1 MDNKRIL
8 IISFSN
14 LKNDSRV
21 KRQINYLKKQNKVL
35 TMGLA
40 DPEIEDVNFIDIS
53 FKLNKFHLLYTM
65 FLSTIGLFEKSYWKQ
80 DQIKV
85 AQKKIKSSNL
95 ENLDLIIAN
104 DIDSVPLALSIKSN
118 NTKIIFDAHEYSP
131 LEHNDNLVW
140 RIVFKKY
147 KTYLIQ
153 KYAHLCDSM
162 LTVCDGIVEE
172 YKKVFQLQPIV
183 ITNACKFYDLKPSK
197 TQDKIKMI
205 HHGLS
210 LPTRKIENMIL
221 MMDEV
226 DERFELHL
234 MLMQNNKSYYNKLE
248 ALIAT
253 RNNVLLI
260 PSVPTDE
267 IVPFTN
273 KYDIG
278 LYILEPTNFNNANAL
293 PNKFFE
299 FIQSR
304 LAIAI
309 GPSPEMS
316 KIIESNQIGVISSDF
331 TPKSLAQQLNKL
343 SISDIDRMKKNTD
356 ILANSLNADA
366 NMLILKQEI
375 QSLFTVE

>member
-1 MDNKRIL
+1 MDTKRIL

-21 KRQINYLKKQNKVL
+21 KRQINYLKKQNTVI

-40 DPEIEDVNFIDIS
+40 DPEIEDVKFIDIS
-53 FKLNKFHLLYTM
+53 FKLNKIHLLYTM
-65 FLSTIGLFEKSYWKQ
+65 FLSTIGLFEKAYWNQ
-80 DQIKV
+80 DQLKI
-85 AQKKIKSSNL
+85 AKKRIKSSNL
-95 ENLDLIIAN
+95 ENIDLIIAN
-104 DIDSVPLALSIKSN
+104 DIDSVPLAISIKSR

-131 LEHNDNLVW
+131 LEHNDNLIW

-147 KTYLIQ
+147 KTYLIR

-248 ALIAT
+248 ALIAS
-253 RNNVLLI
+253 RNNVFLV
-260 PSVPTDE
+260 PCVPTDE
-267 IVPFTN
+267 IVLFTN

-309 GPSPEMS
+309 GPSPEMA
-316 KIIESNQIGVISSDF
+316 KIIEKTKNGIVAEDF
-331 TPKSLAQQLNKL
+331 TPKRMAEKLNLLTYENIDLMKEKSNLLAQ
-343 SISDIDRMKKNTD
+343 
-356 ILANSLNADA
+356 SLNADE
-366 NMLILKQEI
+366 NMKSLKIEI
-375 QSLFTVE
+375 DKLMSVN

>member
-21 KRQINYLKKQNKVL
+21 KRQINYLKKQNTL
-35 TMGLA
+35 ITMGLA
-40 DPEIEDVNFIDIS
+40 DPEIEDVKFIDIS
-53 FKLNKFHLLYTM
+53 FKLNKIHLLYTM
-65 FLSTIGLFEKSYWKQ
+65 FLSTIGLFEKAYWNQ
-80 DQIKV
+80 DQLKI
-85 AQKKIKSSNL
+85 AKKRINSSNL
-95 ENLDLIIAN
+95 ENIDLIISN
-104 DIDSVPLALSIKSN
+104 DIDSVPLAISIKSR

-131 LEHNDNLVW
+131 LEHNDNLIW

-147 KTYLIQ
+147 KTYLIR
-153 KYAHLCDSM
+153 KYANLCDSM
-162 LTVCDGIVEE
+162 LTVCDGIVDE
-172 YKKVFQLQPIV
+172 YKKVFNLQPIV
-183 ITNACKFYDLKPSK
+183 ITNACKYYDLKPRK
-197 TQDKIKMI
+197 TENKIKLI

-221 MMDEV
+221 MMDDV

-248 ALIAT
+248 TLIAS
-253 RNNVLLI
+253 RNNVFLV
-260 PSVPTDE
+260 PCVPTDE
-267 IVPFTN
+267 IVLFTN

-299 FIQSR
+299 FIQAR

-309 GPSPEMS
+309 GPSPEMA
-316 KIIESNQIGVISSDF
+316 KIIEKTQNGIVAEDF
-331 TPKSLAQQLNKL
+331 TPKRMAEKLNLLTYENIDLMKEKSSQLAQ
-343 SISDIDRMKKNTD
+343 
-356 ILANSLNADA
+356 SLNADE
-366 NMLILKQEI
+366 NMKRLKIEIDKLI
-375 QSLFTVE
+375 SVN